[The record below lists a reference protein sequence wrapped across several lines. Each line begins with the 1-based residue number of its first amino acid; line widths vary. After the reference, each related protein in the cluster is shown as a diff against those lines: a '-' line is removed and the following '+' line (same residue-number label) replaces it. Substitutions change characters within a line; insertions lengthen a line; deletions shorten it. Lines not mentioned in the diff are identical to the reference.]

1 VQGVKLTT
9 DMHPVLKLEW
19 SYTSAPS
26 ICLHNVDREKF
37 IVHFVVPVCSVQNLS
52 QPWPFSVY
60 VPSE

>member
-9 DMHPVLKLEW
+9 DMHPVLRLEW

-26 ICLHNVDREKF
+26 ICLHNVDRENF
-37 IVHFVVPVCSVQNLS
+37 IVYFVCSVQNLS

-60 VPSE
+60 VPFE